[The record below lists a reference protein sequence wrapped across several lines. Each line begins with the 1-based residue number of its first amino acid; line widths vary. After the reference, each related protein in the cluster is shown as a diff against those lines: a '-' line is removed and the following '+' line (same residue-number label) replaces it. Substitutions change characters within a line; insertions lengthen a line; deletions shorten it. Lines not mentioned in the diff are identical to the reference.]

1 MTLETG
7 KLRART
13 PNKSMPPP
21 NPTIEDIKE
30 EIKLT
35 KTITDTVKGGM
46 LSGIVKIVFRSSNS
60 SKVPVIK
67 DLRAIALGV

>member
-13 PNKSMPPP
+13 PNNNMPPP
-21 NPTIEDIKE
+21 KPTIEDIKE

-35 KTITDTVKGGM
+35 KIITDTIEGGM
-46 LSGIVKIVFRSSNS
+46 LSGIVRIVFRS
-60 SKVPVIK
+60 I
-67 DLRAIALGV
+67 IT

>member
-7 KLRART
+7 KLRASI

-21 NPTIEDIKE
+21 KPIIEDIKE

-35 KTITDTVKGGM
+35 KIITDTVKGEM
-46 LSGIVKIVFRSSNS
+46 LPGIVRIVFRS
-60 SKVPVIK
+60 I
-67 DLRAIALGV
+67 IT

>member
-7 KLRART
+7 KLRARI

-21 NPTIEDIKE
+21 KPTIEDIKE

-46 LSGIVKIVFRSSNS
+46 LSGIVKIVFRS
-60 SKVPVIK
+60 I
-67 DLRAIALGV
+67 IT